1 MTQFHYDKVKDPLF
15 FKENVLPAHSMQPI
29 YKNSRELFNKKSSL
43 KKSLDG
49 VWKFSYAVN
58 IDSAVSGFEK
68 EEYDCRTWADIRVP
82 AHIQMEGYDAP
93 QYVNVQYPWDG
104 REELSPGE
112 IPTRFN
118 PVASYVKYF
127 EVPDQMQGKEIR
139 ICFHGVESGMALW
152 LNGSYVGYSED
163 SFTPSDFDLTPY
175 IKDGENKLAVQVYKW
190 TSSSWCEDQDF
201 FRFSGIYRSVELY
214 AVPKAHVED
223 IRVKTLFH
231 GDDFSKAVLEVQ
243 TKVKGNGSVRYT
255 LTDGDNVLFE
265 RTEAVCGQ
273 PDAAGSDPEKA
284 NKAGQS
290 AAGTATVMIEEEIT
304 APKLWS
310 AEEPYL
316 YKLSMEVLSESG
328 ETEEYMEQAVGFR
341 KFEMK
346 NNRMLLNGKRIVFKG
361 ANRHEFSSISGR
373 HVSYEELE
381 KDIVMMKRHNIN
393 AVRTCHYP
401 DDLDIYDLC
410 DRYGIYLL
418 AECNMETH
426 GTWDAYRRGLKDKSY
441 VLPGDK
447 DEWEPMMLDRVNS
460 CYQRDKN
467 HPSIVLWSCGNESF
481 GGRTIFRMSEK
492 FRELDDTR
500 LVHYEGVF
508 EDRSYNDTSDMESRM
523 YAKVWE
529 IEEYLKDADAKPFV
543 SCEYS
548 HAMGNSCGALHKY
561 TRLADQENSGYQ
573 GGFIWDYIDQSIYKK
588 DRYGKEFLAYGGDF
602 HDRPTDYNFSGN
614 GIVYGGERDASP
626 KMQEVKFD
634 YQNIEIT
641 VGEKEFEVWNKNL
654 FVNTDTFEA
663 RAYLLRNGVQIAEEG
678 LEISVAPESRA
689 SFPMPFEIPSFA
701 GEYVVTVS
709 FRLREDTLWEKA
721 GYEVAFGQAVA
732 AVVSA
737 EDPGVQ
743 AAVEAGIPVGAAD
756 CVPVEKK
763 PYTIIYGNNNIG
775 VRGEEFEAL
784 FSMLGG
790 GLVSYRYAG
799 VELLERTPKPN
810 FWRAPID
817 NDEGNN
823 MPGRYA
829 QWKIASLY
837 LTGKGVG
844 RKADTPNIAEYINPV
859 VTEEKDCVALT
870 YIYRLQTTPDA
881 ECQVT
886 YRVYGDGR
894 IHTTLSYDPVKE
906 LGDMP
911 EFGMMFT
918 CDADYDHVEWY
929 GGGPAETYE
938 DRKEGAKLGVY
949 RNLVKDNMAQYMVPQ
964 ECGNKTGVRWAKVT
978 NRKGRGLLFMG
989 DCINFSALPYTP
1001 HEMENA
1007 RHPYEL
1013 PEIHYTVIRVAKQQ
1027 MGVGG
1032 DNSWGAL
1039 VHPEYL
1045 IDVSGK
1051 VEFTFTFRGI

>member
-1 MTQFHYDKVKDPLF
+1 MTQFHYDKVKNPLF
-15 FKENVLPAHSMQPI
+15 FKENVLPAHSAQVI
-29 YKNSRELFNKKSSL
+29 YKNKEEFFKGKSSL

-49 VWKFSYAVN
+49 IWKFSYAVN
-58 IDSAVSGFEK
+58 IDSAIVGFEK
-68 EEYDCRTWADIRVP
+68 ADYDCKSWADIRVP

-93 QYVNVQYPWDG
+93 QYVNIMYPWDG
-104 REELSPGE
+104 REALKPGE

-127 EVPDQMQGKEIR
+127 EVPKEMQGKEIR

-175 IKDGENKLAVQVYKW
+175 IREGENKLAVQVYKW

-214 AVPKAHVED
+214 AVPKVHVED
-223 IRVKTLFH
+223 IRVKTLFAE
-231 GDDFSKAVLEVQ
+231 DDFSKAVLEVI
-243 TKVKGNGSVRYT
+243 TKVKGKGSIRYT
-255 LTDGDNVLFE
+255 LMDGDKILFE
-265 RTEAVCGQ
+265 RTEKVAG
-273 PDAAGSDPEKA
+273 DAAGI
-284 NKAGQS
+284 
-290 AAGTATVMIEEEIT
+290 ATVMLQEEIVG
-304 APKLWS
+304 PKLWS
-310 AEEPYL
+310 AEEPNL
-316 YKLSMEVLSESG
+316 YQLAVEVLSDSG

-346 NNRMLLNGKRIVFKG
+346 NNRMLLNGRRIVFKG
-361 ANRHEFSSISGR
+361 ANRHEFSSVSGR
-373 HVSYEELE
+373 QVSYEELE
-381 KDIVMMKRHNIN
+381 KDIVTMKRHNIN
-393 AVRTCHYP
+393 AIRTCHYP
-401 DDLDIYDLC
+401 DDIDIYDLC
-410 DRYGIYLL
+410 DKYGIYML
-418 AECNMETH
+418 AENNMETH
-426 GTWDAYRRGLKDKSY
+426 GSWDAYMRGLKDQSY
-441 VLPGDK
+441 VLPGDRE
-447 DEWEPMMLDRVNS
+447 EWEPMMLDRVNS

-467 HPSIVLWSCGNESF
+467 HPSILLWSCGNESC

-508 EDRSYNDTSDMESRM
+508 QDRTYNDSSDMESRM

-529 IEEYLKDADAKPFV
+529 IEEYLATPDAKPFV
-543 SCEYS
+543 SCEYA
-548 HAMGNSCGALHKY
+548 HAMGNSCGNLHKY

-588 DRYGKEFLAYGGDF
+588 DRYGKEFQAYGGDF
-602 HDRPTDYNFSGN
+602 GDRPTDYNFSGN

-634 YQNIEIT
+634 YQNIEVT

-654 FVNTDTFEA
+654 FVNTEAFEA
-663 RAYLLRNGVQIAEEG
+663 KAILLRNGVQIEEKA
-678 LEISVAPESRA
+678 LEIAVESESREN
-689 SFPMPFEIPSFA
+689 FPIPFTIPDYA
-701 GEYVVTVS
+701 GEYAVIIS
-709 FRLREDTLWEKA
+709 FRLKKDTLWEKA
-721 GYEVAFGQAVA
+721 GYEVAFGQAVVAVVNDADVRA
-732 AVVSA
+732 AV
-737 EDPGVQ
+737 Q
-743 AAVEAGIPVGAAD
+743 AGIPVGAAD
-756 CVPVEKK
+756 CMKAETK
-763 PYTIIYGNNNIG
+763 PYTVIYGNNNIG

-844 RKADTPNIAEYINPV
+844 TKREAPGGTQYDNPV
-859 VTEEKDCVALT
+859 VTEEKDCLTLT
-870 YIYRLQTTPDA
+870 YTYRLQTTPDA

-894 IHTTLSYDPVKE
+894 IQTTLSYDPVKE

-911 EFGMMFT
+911 EFGMMFH

-929 GGGPAETYE
+929 GNGPAETYE

-949 RNLVKDNMAQYMVPQ
+949 RNLVKDNLAQYMVPQ
-964 ECGNKTGVRWAKVT
+964 ECGNKTGVRYAKVT
-978 NRKGRGLLFMG
+978 DRKGRGLLFAG
-989 DCINFSALPYTP
+989 DNINFSALPYTP

-1013 PEIHYTVIRVAKQQ
+1013 PEVHYTVIRVAKQQ

-1032 DNSWGAL
+1032 DDSWGAL

-1045 IDVSGK
+1045 IDVSNK

>member
-1 MTQFHYDKVKDPLF
+1 MTQFHYDKVRDPLF
-15 FKENVLPAHSMQPI
+15 FKENVLPAHSTQVI
-29 YKNSRELFNKKSSL
+29 YKNKEEFFKGKSSL
-43 KKSLDG
+43 KKSLNG
-49 VWKFSYAVN
+49 IWKFSYAVN
-58 IDSAVSGFEK
+58 IDSAIAGFEK
-68 EEYDCRTWADIRVP
+68 AEYDCKSWADIRVP
-82 AHIQMEGYDAP
+82 AHIQMEGYDTP
-93 QYVNVQYPWDG
+93 QYVNIMYPWDG
-104 REELSPGE
+104 REALKPGE

-127 EVPDQMQGKEIR
+127 EVPKEMQGKEIR
-139 ICFHGVESGMALW
+139 ICFRGVESGMALW

-175 IKDGENKLAVQVYKW
+175 IREGENKLSVQVYKW

-214 AVPKAHVED
+214 AVPKVHVED
-223 IRVKTLFH
+223 IRVKTLFAE
-231 GDDFSKAVLEVQ
+231 DDFSKAVLEVT
-243 TKVKGNGSVRYT
+243 TKVKGSGSIRYT
-255 LTDGDNVLFE
+255 LMDDDKILFE
-265 RTEAVCGQ
+265 RTEKVAG
-273 PDAAGSDPEKA
+273 DAAGI
-284 NKAGQS
+284 
-290 AAGTATVMIEEEIT
+290 ATVMLQEEIVG
-304 APKLWS
+304 PKLWS
-310 AEEPYL
+310 AEEPNL
-316 YKLSMEVLSESG
+316 YQLAVEVFSDSG

-346 NNRMLLNGKRIVFKG
+346 NNRMLLNGRRIVFKG
-361 ANRHEFSSISGR
+361 ANRHEFSSVSGR
-373 HVSYEELE
+373 QVSYEELE
-381 KDIVMMKRHNIN
+381 KDIVTMKRHNIN
-393 AVRTCHYP
+393 AIRTCHYP
-401 DDLDIYDLC
+401 DDIDIYDLC
-410 DRYGIYLL
+410 DKYGIYML
-418 AECNMETH
+418 AENNMETH
-426 GTWDAYRRGLKDKSY
+426 GSWDAYMRGLKDQSY
-441 VLPGDK
+441 VLPGDRE
-447 DEWEPMMLDRVNS
+447 EWEPMMLDRVNS

-467 HPSIVLWSCGNESF
+467 HPSILLWSCGNESC

-508 EDRSYNDTSDMESRM
+508 QDRTYNDSSDMESRM

-529 IEEYLKDADAKPFV
+529 IEEYLATPDAKPFV
-543 SCEYS
+543 SCEYA

-573 GGFIWDYIDQSIYKK
+573 GGFIWDYINQSIYKK
-588 DRYGKEFLAYGGDF
+588 DRYGKEFQAYGGDF
-602 HDRPTDYNFSGN
+602 GDRPTDYNFSGN

-634 YQNIEIT
+634 YQNIEVT
-641 VGEKEFEVWNKNL
+641 VGEKEFEIWNKNL
-654 FVNTDTFEA
+654 FVNTETFEA
-663 RAYLLRNGVQIAEEG
+663 KAILLRNGMQMEEKA
-678 LEISVAPESRA
+678 LDISVAPESRA
-689 SFPMPFEIPSFA
+689 SFPIPFTVPDYA
-701 GEYVVTVS
+701 GEYAVIIS
-709 FRLREDTLWEKA
+709 FRLKQDTLWEKA
-721 GYEVAFGQAVA
+721 GYEVAFGQAVV
-732 AVVSA
+732 AVVSDA
-737 EDPGVQ
+737 DVR
-743 AAVEAGIPVGAAD
+743 ATVHAGIPVGAAD
-756 CVPVEKK
+756 CMKAETK
-763 PYTIIYGNNNIG
+763 PYTVIYGNNNIG

-799 VELLERTPKPN
+799 VELLERIPKPN

-844 RKADTPNIAEYINPV
+844 TKREAPGGTQYDNPV
-859 VTEEKDCVALT
+859 VTEEKDCLTLT
-870 YIYRLQTTPDA
+870 YTYRLQTTPDA
-881 ECQVT
+881 ECRVT

-894 IHTTLSYDPVKE
+894 IQTTLSYDPVKE

-911 EFGMMFT
+911 EFGMMFH

-929 GGGPAETYE
+929 GNGPAETYE
-938 DRKEGAKLGVY
+938 DRKEGAKLGIY

-964 ECGNKTGVRWAKVT
+964 ECGNKTGVRYAKVT
-978 NRKGRGLLFMG
+978 DRKGRGLLFAG
-989 DCINFSALPYTP
+989 DNINFSALPYTP

-1013 PEIHYTVIRVAKQQ
+1013 PEVHYTVIRVAKQQ

-1032 DNSWGAL
+1032 DDSWGAL